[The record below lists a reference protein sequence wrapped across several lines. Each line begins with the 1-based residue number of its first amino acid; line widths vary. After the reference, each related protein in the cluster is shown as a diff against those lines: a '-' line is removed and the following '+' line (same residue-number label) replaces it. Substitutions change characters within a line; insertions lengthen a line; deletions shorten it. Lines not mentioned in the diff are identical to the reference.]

1 MDIVKEIACLQR
13 MTVPQLRARYAEV
26 FKEVTKSGHKEF
38 LIRKIAW
45 RLQSQAEGD
54 LTERAK
60 RRAME
65 LASDLDIRTRAPS
78 QKTLAA
84 APERTHM
91 GTLDTS
97 GDERLPMPGT
107 VLTRDYKGRTL
118 RVTILSEGFDF
129 DGRHFRSLSAIAKE
143 VTGSH
148 WNGFNFF
155 GLTKDRRGA

>member
-1 MDIVKEIACLQR
+1 VDIVKEIACLQR
-13 MTVPQLRARYAEV
+13 MTVPQLRAKYAEV
-26 FKEVTKSGHKEF
+26 FGEVTRSGHKEF

-45 RLQSQAEGD
+45 RLQSQSEGD
-54 LTERAK
+54 LSERAR

-65 LASDLDIRTRAPS
+65 LANDLDIRTRAPS
-78 QKTLAA
+78 QKTPSV
-84 APERTHM
+84 APERTQV
-91 GTLDTS
+91 GTLQTS

-118 RVTILSEGFDF
+118 RVTVLSDGFDF
-129 DGRHFRSLSAIAKE
+129 DGKHYRSLSAIAKE